1 MLKNI
6 FKISLRIFIKE
17 RFYSFINV
25 LGLAL
30 GVASC
35 LIIAQYTTNELTYD
49 THHPEVEQIYRV
61 NQTNFWAPEGGVM
74 GSTVLPLAEALKT
87 EFPQIK
93 ATCRIN
99 TPYAKM
105 ISAGGS
111 SETFLEENIL
121 GADSTFFDFFGFKLQ
136 EGNPKTAL
144 DEINTV
150 VITSE
155 MAQKY
160 FGQESALG
168 KTILYGDDKKTLEV
182 TGVLAPNQQ
191 NAHFDFDF
199 LISIYTNQDCKR
211 FEWSWI
217 WTQVVTYVKVEGDIQ
232 PIQTKLN
239 EIADKYALSAFRR
252 LGIEFDEFEKEK
264 GELTFYLQP
273 VTDIHLRSGSIDNRI
288 GTDGNIVYIQIFG
301 IVGFVILLLACI
313 NFINLSTAR
322 AGHRAK
328 EIGLKKVLGS
338 SKKQLVGQ
346 LLFESLLISIIATG
360 VGLGLTELFKI
371 GMLNFLGIEIES
383 VFSVQ
388 TYSLIIILF
397 PIIVGFIAGA
407 YPALYLTQFKPVS
420 VMKGQFTSGKGSA
433 RFRNGLV
440 VFQFSIA
447 ICLMIC
453 TTIIYQQLNYFQN
466 SNMGFTRDNMIV
478 INEVDQLDEQTESFF
493 NQVKQLS
500 GVNDVIVSSVVPGFG
515 NPEDLMFIKGNPDRK
530 VSLGTIK
537 VNESYIPGLGM
548 ELVAGRNFDKMQD
561 ETHNIV
567 INEMTA
573 ESFGWTPEEA
583 IGKSLV
589 YYEPEFNVIGVVKN
603 FHSLP
608 LYYEIAPLAL
618 FDFKAPIFNAS
629 QNVLV
634 SVNGTNTMNIIEDL
648 EKTWN
653 GITNTVPFNYNFLDQ
668 QLADVYK
675 SEDQLSK
682 LFVVFTSLAMIIAGI
697 GLFGL
702 SAFVATRRNKEM
714 GIRKVL
720 GASASQLVM
729 MINTKFSTLILLSC
743 LIAAPLAWWL
753 MQQWL
758 TNFIYHVD
766 IEVYVMVMCITM
778 VLIFTWLTAG
788 YQSLKAALTNPVD
801 VLKDE

>member
-1 MLKNI
+1 MLRNI

-49 THHPEVEQIYRV
+49 KHHPEVEQTYRV
-61 NQTNFWAPEGGVM
+61 NQTNFWSPEGGIM

-99 TPYAKM
+99 TPYSKV

-111 SETFLEENIL
+111 SEAFLEENIL

-136 EGNPKTAL
+136 EGNPETAL
-144 DEINTV
+144 DDINTV

-155 MAQKY
+155 MAEKY

-168 KTILYGDDKKTLEV
+168 QTILYGDDKKTLEV
-182 TGVLAPNQQ
+182 TGVLAPNQH

-217 WTQVVTYVKVEGDIQ
+217 WTQVVTYVKIEGDIQ
-232 PIQTKLN
+232 PIQGKLN

-273 VTDIHLRSGSIDNRI
+273 ITDIHLNSGSVENRI

-301 IVGFVILLLACI
+301 IVGIVILLLACI
-313 NFINLSTAR
+313 NFVNLSTAR

-346 LLFESLLISIIATG
+346 LLFESLLISVIATG

-371 GMLNFLGIEIES
+371 GMLNVLGIEIIS
-383 VFSVQ
+383 VFSAQ
-388 TYSLIIILF
+388 TYLLIIVLF
-397 PIIVGFIAGA
+397 PIIVGFVAGA
-407 YPALYLTQFKPVS
+407 YPALYLTQFKPVA
-420 VMKGQFTSGKGSA
+420 VMKGQFTSGKGSV

-453 TTIIYQQLNYFQN
+453 TAIIYQQLNYFQN
-466 SNMGFTRDNMIV
+466 GNMGFRRDNMIV
-478 INEVDQLDEQTESFF
+478 INEVDQLDEQTESFL
-493 NQVKQLS
+493 NQVEQLS

-548 ELVAGRNFDKMQD
+548 ELVAGRNFDETQD

-567 INEMTA
+567 LNEMTA

-583 IGKSLV
+583 IGKTLV
-589 YYEPEFNVIGVVKN
+589 YYEPEFKVIGVVKN
-603 FHSLP
+603 FHTLP
-608 LYYEIAPLAL
+608 LYYGIAPLAL
-618 FDFKAPIFNAS
+618 FDFKAPIFNTS

-648 EKTWN
+648 EKSWN
-653 GITNTVPFNYNFLDQ
+653 GIASSVPFNYNFLDQ

-720 GASASQLVM
+720 GASAGQLVM
-729 MINTKFSTLILLSC
+729 MINTKFSALIFVSC
-743 LIAAPLAWWL
+743 MVAAPLAWWL

-758 TNFIYHVD
+758 ANFIYHVD
-766 IEVYVMVMCITM
+766 IEVYIMVICITT
-778 VLIFTWLTAG
+778 VLVFTWLTAG
-788 YQSLKAALTNPVD
+788 YHSLKAALTNPVD

>member
-1 MLKNI
+1 MLRNI

-17 RFYSFINV
+17 RFYSAINV

-35 LIIAQYTTNELTYD
+35 LIIAQYTTHELSYD
-49 THHPEVEQIYRV
+49 KHHPDVDQLYRV
-61 NQTNFWAPEGGVM
+61 NQTNFWSPEGGVM

-87 EFPQIK
+87 EFSQIK

-99 TPYAKM
+99 TPYSKT
-105 ISAGGS
+105 ISAEGS
-111 SETFLEENIL
+111 SQSFIEDNIL
-121 GADSTFFDFFGFKLQ
+121 GADSTFFDFFGFKLK
-136 EGNPKTAL
+136 EGNPETAL
-144 DEINTV
+144 DKINTV

-155 MAQKY
+155 MAEKY
-160 FGQESALG
+160 FGQGSALG
-168 KTILYGDDKKTLEV
+168 KSILYGDDKKPLEV
-182 TGVLAPNQQ
+182 TGVLASEQQ

-199 LISIYTNQDCKR
+199 LISIYTNQDCKN

-217 WTQVVTYVKVEGDIQ
+217 WTQVVTYVKVEGDIE
-232 PIQTKLN
+232 PIQSKLDQ
-239 EIADKYALSAFRR
+239 IADKYSISAFRR
-252 LGIEFDEFEKEK
+252 LGIELDEFEKEK

-273 VTDIHLRSGSIDNRI
+273 VTDIHLRSGNIENRI
-288 GTDGNIVYIQIFG
+288 GTDGSIVYIQIFG
-301 IVGFVILLLACI
+301 IVGLGILLLACI

-338 SKKQLVGQ
+338 TKKQLVGQ
-346 LLFESLLISIIATG
+346 LLFESLLISIIATA

-371 GMLNFLGIEIES
+371 GMLNVLGIEVVS
-383 VFSVQ
+383 VFSLQ
-388 TYSLIIILF
+388 TNLLILF
-397 PIIVGFIAGA
+397 IFPLVVGFIAGA

-453 TTIIYQQLNYFQN
+453 TAIIYQQLNFFQEG
-466 SNMGFTRDNMIV
+466 NMGFRKENMIV
-478 INEVDQLDEQTESFF
+478 INEVDQLNDQKESFM
-493 NQVKQLS
+493 NQIKQLS

-530 VSLGTIK
+530 VSLGIIK

-548 ELVAGRNFDKMQD
+548 ELLAGRNFDEQQD
-561 ETHNIV
+561 ETYNIV
-567 INEMTA
+567 INELTA
-573 ESFGWTPEEA
+573 EAFGWTPEEA
-583 IGKSLV
+583 IGKTMV
-589 YYEPEFNVIGVVKN
+589 YFEPEFNVIGVVKN
-603 FHSLP
+603 FHTLP
-608 LYYEIAPLAL
+608 LYYEVAPLAL
-618 FDFKAPIFNAS
+618 FDFKAPIFNAD

-634 SVNGTNTMNIIEDL
+634 SVNGANAMNIIQDL
-648 EKTWN
+648 EKTWR
-653 GITNTVPFNYNFLDQ
+653 GITSSVPYSYNFLDQ
-668 QLADVYK
+668 QLANVYK
-675 SEDQLSK
+675 SEAQLSK

-720 GASASQLVM
+720 GASASQLVL
-729 MINTKFSTLILLSC
+729 MINTKFSTLIMLSC

-758 TNFIYHVD
+758 ENFVYHVD
-766 IEVYVMVMCITM
+766 IQVYVLIICISLAI
-778 VLIFTWLTAG
+778 VFTWITAG
-788 YQSLKAALTNPVD
+788 YHSLKAAMTNPVD